1 MDEKI
6 QRSHVHLSQSKRKA
20 QTAGRLVEADDA
32 MCILELDPDL
42 QNGLAGFPR
51 HPLFPTSLPWGSHGW
66 GRRLSFISWIQI
78 LLYISTAL
86 VGIATAASVT
96 FENCMS
102 PNIIGS
108 DPRQLQFRPLLVRA
122 TFNATAPSHNLN
134 VTVYGNVS
142 GSATDEPLPALG
154 DPRWNN
160 TKETLGKIPEL
171 DLSNNKY
178 TTLKVAFKVLD
189 YTPYTADPEPFCS
202 KLIHGQCPLGPTF
215 YANG

>member
-6 QRSHVHLSQSKRKA
+6 QRGHVHLSQSIHEA
-20 QTAGRLVEADDA
+20 QTLVEADDA
-32 MCILELDPDL
+32 MWILELDPGL
-42 QNGLAGFPR
+42 QNGLAGFPPHR
-51 HPLFPTSLPWGSHGW
+51 SWGSHGW
-66 GRRLSFISWIQI
+66 SRRLSVISWIQI
-78 LLYISTAL
+78 LLYISSAL
-86 VGIATAASVT
+86 VGISTAAFVT

-108 DPRQLQFRPLLVRA
+108 EPRQLQFRPHFVRA

-142 GSATDEPLPALG
+142 GSATDEPLPRLD
-154 DPRWNN
+154 DPHWNN
-160 TKETLGKIPEL
+160 TTEPLGKIPEL
-171 DLSNNKY
+171 DFSNNKY

-215 YANG
+215 HANG